1 MVYPFLKVFVLNFQK
16 LKPEVKGG
24 RDLIFRKVRLAALG
38 CGGLKRERREENN
51 TLIILEIYLLVQIE
65 K

>member
-38 CGGLKRERREENN
+38 CGGLKRERKENN